1 MEGLLAAQRRICFSD
16 TMIMFRLGNPVPAQ
30 LRLPWVG
37 KLSVQVGI
45 GYCYMLLSEY
55 LLSFLCADFT
65 AQ

>member
-16 TMIMFRLGNPVPAQ
+16 IMIMFRLGNPVPAQ

-37 KLSVQVGI
+37 KLSVLVDI
-45 GYCYMLLSEY
+45 GYCDMILSECLLS
-55 LLSFLCADFT
+55 SLCADFN